1 MMVQHSKRF
10 QHIQTAIFAMEH
22 DGNRAATTRMPR
34 GDHLRED
41 VDGDGFLYSE
51 ELKTFATEM
60 GFEGSDSEWSQDEVG
75 PWGPTPF

>member
-1 MMVQHSKRF
+1 
-10 QHIQTAIFAMEH
+10 MEH

-75 PWGPTPF
+75 PWGPTPFWGFVWILYGF